1 MTRIRLPQE
10 DGSIAVYETSE
21 PHSFQKPTAK
31 LNSRRVFAAVHVVAD
46 PLADNNAVSPAR
58 LDWDA
63 TLAFRRHLWSWGMS
77 VADAMDTAQ
86 RGMGLDWEATRE
98 LIVRSIAEAKSV
110 GGDIACGA
118 NTDQLP
124 EGPAEIGRIID
135 AYLEQITLIEG
146 AGGQAVMMAS
156 RHLAATA
163 SDLEDYQ
170 RVYSEV
176 LSQATHPVIIH
187 WLGDMFDPL
196 LAGYWGASDLDTAAD
211 GFIAIL
217 TENSSAVD
225 GVKISLLEKE
235 REVDLR
241 RRLPDGL
248 RMYTGDDFNFPEL
261 IAGDGQS
268 HSDAFLGAFDI
279 LAPAASAAI
288 QALDAGEP
296 DQFEKIL
303 SPTVPLARHVFAAP
317 TFYYKTGVVFMAY
330 LNGHQAHFRMV
341 NGQEASRS
349 VLHLSRQFTLADQA
363 GLLEDPELAVHRMAL
378 VLEVAGVDQD

>member
-1 MTRIRLPQE
+1 MTSIRLPQE
-10 DGSIAVYETSE
+10 DGSIAVYQTSE
-21 PHSFQKPTAK
+21 PHSFQRPTAK
-31 LNSRRVFAAVHVVAD
+31 LTSRRVFAAVHVVAD

-86 RGMGLDWEATRE
+86 RGMGLDWETTRE

-124 EGPAEIGRIID
+124 EGPTEIGRIID
-135 AYLEQITLIEG
+135 AYLEQIDLIEG

-156 RHLAATA
+156 RNLAATA
-163 SDLEDYQ
+163 TGLDDYE
-170 RVYSEV
+170 RVYREV
-176 LSQATHPVIIH
+176 LSQATQPVIIH

-217 TENSSAVD
+217 TENSSVVD

-241 RRLPDGL
+241 RRLPSGL

-261 IAGDGQS
+261 IAGDGEM

-330 LNGHQAHFRMV
+330 LNGHQDHFRMV
-341 NGQEASRS
+341 NGQEVSRS

-378 VLEVAGVDQD
+378 VLELAGFDQE